1 MAQSNMTIRQA
12 LAAAMSPYALPKQ
25 TVELLLIEQGFDGDA
40 EYNRDIDRNTFYKA
54 VVDGLWKVITL
65 TKEKDPG
72 TENAYDTD
80 KVYDLI
86 KKYCNEYDIE
96 DPMDYEFINRTDE
109 W

>member
-1 MAQSNMTIRQA
+1 MMQGSMTIRQA

-40 EYNRDIDRNTFYKA
+40 EYTRDIDRRAFYKA

-96 DPMDYEFINRTDE
+96 DQMDYEFINRTEE

>member
-40 EYNRDIDRNTFYKA
+40 EYNRDIDRKTFYKA

-72 TENAYDTD
+72 TENDYDTD

-86 KKYCNEYDIE
+86 KKYCNEYDID

>member
-1 MAQSNMTIRQA
+1 M
-12 LAAAMSPYALPKQ
+12 
-25 TVELLLIEQGFDGDA
+25 LIEQGFDGDD
-40 EYNRDIDRNTFYKA
+40 EYSRDIDRKTFYKA

-65 TKEKDPG
+65 EKEKDPG

-86 KKYCNEYDIE
+86 KKYCKEYDIE

>member
-1 MAQSNMTIRQA
+1 MAGTSMTIRQA
-12 LAAAMSPYALPKQ
+12 LASAMAPYALPRK

-40 EYNRDIDRNTFYKA
+40 EYTVDIDKKLFYTA
-54 VVDGLWKVITL
+54 VVDGLYKVITL

-80 KVYDLI
+80 KVKELI
-86 KKYCNEYDIE
+86 NYYQKKYDIE
-96 DPMDYEFINRTDE
+96 DPADYEFINRTEE

>member
-1 MAQSNMTIRQA
+1 
-12 LAAAMSPYALPKQ
+12 
-25 TVELLLIEQGFDGDA
+25 
-40 EYNRDIDRNTFYKA
+40 
-54 VVDGLWKVITL
+54 LWKVITL

>member
-40 EYNRDIDRNTFYKA
+40 EYNRDIERKTFYKA

>member
-1 MAQSNMTIRQA
+1 MAANMTIRQA

-40 EYNRDIDRNTFYKA
+40 EYTRDIDRKEFYTA
-54 VVDGLWKVITL
+54 VVHGLYKVITL

-72 TENAYDTD
+72 TENDYDTD
-80 KVYDLI
+80 KLKDLI
-86 KKYCNEYDIE
+86 KVYCNEYEIE
-96 DPMDYEFINRTDE
+96 DPLDYEFIDRTDE

>member
-1 MAQSNMTIRQA
+1 MAATSMTIRQA

-40 EYNRDIDRNTFYKA
+40 EYTRDIDRRAFYKA

-96 DPMDYEFINRTDE
+96 DPMDYEFINRTEE

>member
-40 EYNRDIDRNTFYKA
+40 EYNRDIDRKTFYKA
-54 VVDGLWKVITL
+54 VVDGLYHVITL

-80 KVYDLI
+80 KVHDLI

-96 DPMDYEFINRTDE
+96 DPMDYEFIDRTNE
-109 W
+109 F

>member
-1 MAQSNMTIRQA
+1 MTIRQA
-12 LAAAMSPYALPKQ
+12 LASAMAPYALPRQ

-40 EYNRDIDRNTFYKA
+40 EYTADIDKKQFYTA
-54 VVDGLWKVITL
+54 VVDGLYKVFTL

-80 KVYDLI
+80 KVKELI
-86 KKYCNEYDIE
+86 NYYQKKYDIE
-96 DPMDYEFINRTDE
+96 DPADYEFINRTEE